1 MDELNISVV
10 TIYMTI
16 ILTGWIKNGMDMQ
29 RLL

>member
-29 RLL
+29 GLL